1 VSARAAAAAHAEA
14 PAFDLPQHLF
24 FLVTQL
30 MARRNRALAAQ
41 LKPLG
46 LTVQK
51 WRVIAVLDHAPG
63 CTMGE
68 LADLTSVDRTTLT
81 RTLDQLVEEK
91 LVDRRAAAHDRR
103 TMRLSLTDKGA
114 ALLRRVLPLV
124 IEQNEQAVRGFSAAG
139 IERFRSDLRRMFDN
153 LDNGERP

>member
-1 VSARAAAAAHAEA
+1 MRAAAARLVDA
-14 PAFDLPQHLF
+14 PPFELPQHIF

-46 LTVQK
+46 LSVQK

-63 CTMGE
+63 CAMGE
-68 LADLTSVDRTTLT
+68 LAELTSVDRTTLT
-81 RTLDQLVEEK
+81 RTLDQLVAER

-103 TMRLSLTDKGA
+103 TMRLSLTVKGA
-114 ALLRRVLPLV
+114 ALLRRALPFV
-124 IEQNEQAVRGFSAAG
+124 IEQNEQAVRGFSAAEV
-139 IERFRSDLRRMFDN
+139 ERLRRDLRRMFDN
-153 LDNGERP
+153 IENGEGP

>member
-1 VSARAAAAAHAEA
+1 VSVRAATATLADA
-14 PAFDLPQHLF
+14 PAFDLPKHVF

-51 WRVIAVLDHAPG
+51 WRVIAVLDHTPG

-103 TMRLSLTDKGA
+103 TMRLALTNKGA
-114 ALLRRVLPLV
+114 ALLGRVLPLV
-124 IEQNEQAVRGFSAAG
+124 IEQNERAVRGFSAAE